1 MPRVQSAKNRGVNL
15 ELFLPIIGAIVCM
28 SMARKRGRGPVKW
41 FFLGL
46 FFHVFAIAVL
56 FFKGNADGFSTSPSA
71 GQVFQPLAGQN
82 PSGIRPPVRQNPP
95 VFQPSQTQNGEVDLN
110 SLRAAVRQQPNE
122 SSAPTTGARGNN
134 GVLEP
139 ERQSFLDSLASTLA
153 TINFGPV
160 PATTARALSQVWM
173 DLGTTL
179 VFSDLAGG
187 LNENSEFYQCHDD
200 DAASGVWFY
209 PVSPDGSANSVMA
222 EFAVPVKRFA
232 NGGQMGPESVALQ
245 QWVDSQ
251 PRGGF
256 AQVVLQR
263 VDPGNDS
270 VLMVRG
276 QCNPN
281 LVTADSLGELCEQV
295 RTKAVQLRQTIP
307 SSLGGIWI

>member
-1 MPRVQSAKNRGVNL
+1 MD
-15 ELFLPIIGAIVCM
+15 LFLPLIGAFTCM
-28 SMARKRGRGPVKW
+28 YMARKRGRGPVKW

-46 FFHVFAIAVL
+46 FFNVFAIAVL
-56 FFKGNADGFSTSPSA
+56 FFKGNADGFSASPA
-71 GQVFQPLAGQN
+71 AVQVFQPLAGQN
-82 PSGIRPPVRQNPP
+82 PPVFPPLVRQNPP
-95 VFQPSQTQNGEVDLN
+95 VFQPLQTQNGEVDLN

-122 SSAPTTGARGNN
+122 SPATTNGAGETN

-139 ERQSFLDSLASTLA
+139 ERQAFLDSLASTLS

-160 PATTARALSQVWM
+160 PATTARAMSQVWM

-187 LNENSEFYQCHDD
+187 LNENSQFYQCYDD

-222 EFAVPVKRFA
+222 EFMQPIKRFA
-232 NGGQMGPESVALQ
+232 NDGQMVSESVELQ
-245 QWVDSQ
+245 RWVESQ
-251 PRGGF
+251 PHDDF
-256 AQVVLQR
+256 AQTVLQR
-263 VDPGNDS
+263 NDSGNDS

-281 LVTADSLGELCEQV
+281 LVTTDSIGELCEQV
-295 RTKAVQLRQTIP
+295 RARAAQLRQTIP

>member
-1 MPRVQSAKNRGVNL
+1 
-15 ELFLPIIGAIVCM
+15 
-28 SMARKRGRGPVKW
+28 VKW

-46 FFHVFAIAVL
+46 FFHIFAIAVL
-56 FFKGNADGFSTSPSA
+56 FFKGHADGASTNPA
-71 GQVFQPLAGQN
+71 LEQVFQP
-82 PSGIRPPVRQNPP
+82 SVRHNPP
-95 VFQPSQTQNGEVDLN
+95 VFQPTQPQNGEVDLN
-110 SLRAAVRQQPNE
+110 SLRAAVRRQPNE
-122 SSAPTTGARGNN
+122 TPATSNGADETN

-139 ERQSFLDSLASTLA
+139 ERQAFLDSLASTLS
-153 TINFGPV
+153 TIDFGPV
-160 PATTARALSQVWM
+160 PTTTARAMSQVWM

-232 NGGQMGPESVALQ
+232 NGGQMGPESVALR
-245 QWVDSQ
+245 QWVESQ
-251 PRGGF
+251 PRDGF
-256 AQVVLQR
+256 AQAVLQR
-263 VDPGNDS
+263 IDSGNDS
-270 VLMVRG
+270 VLLVRG

-281 LVTADSLGELCEQV
+281 LVTADSIGELCDQV
-295 RTKAVQLRQTIP
+295 RVMAAQLRQTIP

>member
-1 MPRVQSAKNRGVNL
+1 M
-15 ELFLPIIGAIVCM
+15 ELFLPIVGAIICM

-46 FFHVFAIAVL
+46 FFHIFAIAVL
-56 FFKGNADGFSTSPSA
+56 FFKGHADGASTNQA
-71 GQVFQPLAGQN
+71 LEQVFQPSA
-82 PSGIRPPVRQNPP
+82 RHNPP
-95 VFQPSQTQNGEVDLN
+95 VFQPTQPQNGEVDLN

-187 LNENSEFYQCHDD
+187 INENSEFYQCHDD
-200 DAASGVWFY
+200 DSASAVWFY
-209 PVSPDGSANSVMA
+209 PISTNGSANSVVA

-263 VDPGNDS
+263 VDSGNDS